1 MHSKVDII
9 PFAIKNQ
16 SIITLLIYRKVS
28 EWFMIIYVL
37 SFLTGDPGIDGERGL
52 QGPPGPPG
60 PPGGSD
66 FSNNDVSL

>member
-1 MHSKVDII
+1 M
-9 PFAIKNQ
+9 
-16 SIITLLIYRKVS
+16 LLIHHVIIS
-28 EWFMIIYVL
+28 EYFILIPIL
-37 SFLTGDPGIDGERGL
+37 LLLTGDSGIDGERGL